1 MVWRY
6 SGVLL
11 EVTYPGVAHITA
23 ADPLLDAWFS
33 ERTILCARND
43 DVDDLNSKI
52 LDKFPGQLK
61 TFRSADKAII
71 EEGADQIAA
80 HYSTEYL
87 NSINASGLPLAEP
100 KLKIG
105 CPVMILQNLDP
116 TNGLCN
122 GAQAILIN
130 VTQRVLEV
138 RLIGGQHA
146 GKCAF
151 IP

>member
-11 EVTYPGVAHITA
+11 KVTYPGVAHVTS

-33 ERTILCARND
+33 ECTILCARND

-87 NSINASGLPLAEP
+87 NSINASGLPLAELN
-100 KLKIG
+100 LKIG
-105 CPVMILQNLDP
+105 CPVIILQNLDP

-122 GAQAILIN
+122 GAWAILIN
-130 VTQRVLEV
+130 VT
-138 RLIGGQHA
+138 
-146 GKCAF
+146 
-151 IP
+151 

>member
-1 MVWRY
+1 ME
-6 SGVLL
+6 SLL

-71 EEGADQIAA
+71 EDKRQAKVQSVISTDKGEG
-80 HYSTEYL
+80 
-87 NSINASGLPLAEP
+87 
-100 KLKIG
+100 
-105 CPVMILQNLDP
+105 
-116 TNGLCN
+116 
-122 GAQAILIN
+122 
-130 VTQRVLEV
+130 
-138 RLIGGQHA
+138 
-146 GKCAF
+146 
-151 IP
+151 